1 MDLEDLGESLGESR
15 SLEMFPVQ
23 GETENFLEE
32 RINPVLKMVDV
43 GLLLQQTNMS

>member
-23 GETENFLEE
+23 GETENLLE
-32 RINPVLKMVDV
+32 
-43 GLLLQQTNMS
+43 